1 MIAPIVL
8 IVLVLGLIFTGA
20 ATPVESAGVGS
31 FGAMVVAAMH
41 KRLTFTA
48 VREACF
54 ICLKNSALVLW
65 IMFGA
70 SIFVA
75 FYVLQGGG
83 DFVSKM
89 ILGTGLSP
97 YGILTLMMLIL
108 IFLGMFLDWV
118 GILLLAVP
126 IFVPIVVSLQF
137 DGLFGI
143 AGPKGGEVA
152 LWFGVIY
159 LVNMQMS
166 FISPP
171 YGPAL
176 FYIRGT
182 TPKEIPT
189 STIFASSVPFL
200 FLQAVGLTVCILFPE
215 ITLYLPRLTYGSAL

>member
-1 MIAPIVL
+1 
-8 IVLVLGLIFTGA
+8 
-20 ATPVESAGVGS
+20 
-31 FGAMVVAAMH
+31 MVVAAIH

-54 ICLKNSALVLW
+54 LCLKNSALVLW

-83 DFVSKM
+83 DFVAEM
-89 ILGTGLSP
+89 ILGTGLPP
-97 YGILTLMMLIL
+97 YGILALMMVIL

-126 IFVPIVVSLQF
+126 IFVPIIMSLTF
-137 DGLFGI
+137 NGLFGLP
-143 AGPKGGEVA
+143 GVDPKNTA

-189 STIFASSVPFL
+189 STIFAASLPFL
-200 FLQAVGLTVCILFPE
+200 GLQAVGLAVVILFPE
-215 ITLYLPRLTYGSAL
+215 IALYLPRLAYGSNM